1 MAMSPEERKVYEAG
15 LYGKPQAGP
24 GEVSKLGSLGKGL
37 KKAAPAMIGWM
48 LLQKLLDVRGQR
60 KDIGVQREAI
70 EEQSALATPENL
82 YYQASL
88 PQAKQEEE
96 MARTALMTQLSG
108 GVIGPTQLARGERNL
123 G

>member
-1 MAMSPEERKVYEAG
+1 
-15 LYGKPQAGP
+15 
-24 GEVSKLGSLGKGL
+24 
-37 KKAAPAMIGWM
+37 MIGWM